1 MIMSLKCVVAIQVQK
16 SSDSLSLTDHSL
28 TVLYEGCTAMIT
40 STYKHGS
47 YLHFKFRSCS
57 FNFQNGSPFAATKV
71 QIVLEEVFARGP
83 TRALSGSYV
92 VNWSLVLF

>member
-1 MIMSLKCVVAIQVQK
+1 MCSGYSGAEIQRQPEPRRSLI
-16 SSDSLSLTDHSL
+16 DGIIR
-28 TVLYEGCTAMIT
+28 ECTAMIT

-57 FNFQNGSPFAATKV
+57 FNFKNGYLFAATKV
-71 QIVLEEVFARGP
+71 QILLKEVFARGP

>member
-28 TVLYEGCTAMIT
+28 TVLCEGCAAMNT

-47 YLHFKFRSCS
+47 YLHCRVRNCS
-57 FNFQNGSPFAATKV
+57 FNFKDGYPFAATKV
-71 QIVLEEVFARGP
+71 QILLKEVFARV
-83 TRALSGSYV
+83 R
-92 VNWSLVLF
+92 LVH